1 MCQCSSSPET
11 LPIRKQ
17 LLLSCISKPYSRTD
31 IRVMTLVMDPK
42 KALQL
47 SGSDFNYEWHLVESV
62 FRQMLDS
69 DVNTLCLIA

>member
-1 MCQCSSSPET
+1 
-11 LPIRKQ
+11 
-17 LLLSCISKPYSRTD
+17 
-31 IRVMTLVMDPK
+31 MTLVMDPK